1 MKCVDIYTELMYNY
15 NCKEGSQFTI
25 TKRQRASETSR
36 RKEKN
41 MDDMKEFVAY
51 SKKLLRVLKKIKSAL
66 QNKDYAEVEK
76 LVDELI
82 EDTEGDIQA

>member
-1 MKCVDIYTELMYNY
+1 
-15 NCKEGSQFTI
+15 
-25 TKRQRASETSR
+25 
-36 RKEKN
+36 

-66 QNKDYAEVEK
+66 AEKNYDEVEK
-76 LVDELI
+76 LIDELI